1 MWRFTGFYGEPARA
15 RRRESWR
22 LMHFLRNQANLPW
35 LCVGDFNEILHVE
48 EQMGGNDREEWCLDG
63 FREAVQ
69 YCGFSNLGYRGLP
82 YTWDN
87 RREGL
92 RNIKVRLYH
101 GLADDAWLELFGES
115 SITHVQT
122 SESDH
127 CALYVHIRRTGDTR
141 GSGGGKPFRYENMW
155 QRHHLYNDTV
165 AAAWNEGCTSLAEVN
180 AELGFMQ
187 STLIR
192 WDREEFG
199 SVKGEL
205 RNLRR
210 QLESIRSQ
218 TIGNG
223 PAPEER

>member
-1 MWRFTGFYGEPARA
+1 MDLGF
-15 RRRESWR
+15 
-22 LMHFLRNQANLPW
+22 N
-35 LCVGDFNEILHVE
+35 
-48 EQMGGNDREEWCLDG
+48 
-63 FREAVQ
+63 
-69 YCGFSNLGYRGLP
+69 GLP

-87 RREGL
+87 RQGED
-92 RNIKVRLYH
+92 RNVKVRLDRALGDH
-101 GLADDAWLELFGES
+101 KFMELFPDTS
-115 SITHVQT
+115 ATHVPLV
-122 SESDH
+122 ESDH
-127 CALYVHIRRTGDTR
+127 CALVIEMHRRQRSTR
-141 GSGGGKPFRYENMW
+141 RRRRRRVFRYENMW

-210 QLESIRSQ
+210 QLESIRSR

>member
-1 MWRFTGFYGEPARA
+1 MHRQRSEDLKWRLGFQNAVGVSSVGLSGGLVLLWKNGITVDLKSYSKYHVDVWVLEEDGRMWRFTGFYGEPARA

-69 YCGFSNLGYRGLP
+69 YCGFSYLGYRGLP

-92 RNIKVRLYH
+92 RNIKVRLDRR
-101 GLADDAWLELFGES
+101 LADHAWLELFGES

-122 SESDH
+122 TELDH
-127 CALYVHIRRTGDTR
+127 CALYVHIRRTGATR
-141 GSGGGKPFRYENMW
+141 GSGGGKSF
-155 QRHHLYNDTV
+155 
-165 AAAWNEGCTSLAEVN
+165 
-180 AELGFMQ
+180 
-187 STLIR
+187 
-192 WDREEFG
+192 
-199 SVKGEL
+199 
-205 RNLRR
+205 
-210 QLESIRSQ
+210 
-218 TIGNG
+218 
-223 PAPEER
+223 